1 MMNHP
6 RYSDCA
12 LLTCLAVAA
21 VAAFLTL
28 AAMLSQLSCEP
39 VRPSEEY
46 VPIRLVPLQ

>member
-6 RYSDCA
+6 RYSEYA
-12 LLTCLAVAA
+12 LLTCLAIAA

-28 AAMLSQLSCEP
+28 AAMLSRLSCAP
-39 VRPSEEY
+39 AGPPEEY

>member
-28 AAMLSQLSCEP
+28 AAMLSQLSCAP